1 MAVLSITGF
10 PYLISNAHL
19 FYYHWIHTAAGGL
32 CVTYGII
39 HLVVSV
45 LTLGWFI
52 RCKMK
57 NKKYHTV
64 GTVPK
69 YHTVGTVPKYHTVG
83 TVPKYHTVGTV
94 PKYPTVGTVP
104 KYHTVGTVPKSN
116 IKIVERGKI
125 DTPRTQII
133 CQVLGR
139 SFSWLFTG
147 TSIESGWVLWAQTS
161 PLGEIIRSC

>member
-39 HLVVSV
+39 RLVVSV

-83 TVPKYHTVGTV
+83 TVPKYQ
-94 PKYPTVGTVP
+94 TVGTVP
-104 KYHTVGTVPKSN
+104 KYHCRNSSKILHCENSSKIQQKNKNYHTTGTVLKSN
-116 IKIVERGKI
+116 IKKNYP
-125 DTPRTQII
+125 T
-133 CQVLGR
+133 
-139 SFSWLFTG
+139 TG
-147 TSIESGWVLWAQTS
+147 TVLKYNRKTKTT
-161 PLGEIIRSC
+161 PLLEQF

>member
-94 PKYPTVGTVP
+94 PK
-104 KYHTVGTVPKSN
+104 SN

-125 DTPRTQII
+125 DTPITQII